1 LKFDI
6 KKNPR
11 KFKVGLNKDIV
22 IEDCGN
28 LNLDFNQQ
36 ITFLTNDNKEYDVCR
51 KSWGFYATPSV
62 NSRLLKFDFKTAIVK
77 NSQGN
82 IYVMIV
88 EKNKI
93 EDFYEYLDKDKNEV
107 IEWLDEK

>member
-1 LKFDI
+1 MY
-6 KKNPR
+6 
-11 KFKVGLNKDIV
+11 
-22 IEDCGN
+22 
-28 LNLDFNQQ
+28 LNLDYNQQ
-36 ITFLTNDNKEYDVCR
+36 ASSNDNKEYDVCR

-77 NSQGN
+77 NSLGN